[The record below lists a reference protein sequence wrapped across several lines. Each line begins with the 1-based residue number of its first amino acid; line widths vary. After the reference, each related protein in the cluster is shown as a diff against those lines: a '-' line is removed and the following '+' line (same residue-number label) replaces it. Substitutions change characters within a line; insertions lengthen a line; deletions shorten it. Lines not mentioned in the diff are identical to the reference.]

1 MNRIK
6 EGKVVNFDLTER
18 EKQILKCIV
27 QNFILTANP
36 VGSRIISKKYQLGLS
51 PASIRNVMAD
61 LEEMGLVYHPHTSAG
76 RVPTDLG
83 YRIYVDLLME
93 EPHLS
98 PGVKRKIDREINPDL
113 IEDEEEL
120 LKLTA
125 KILGKISSQLAL
137 VSYPQIM
144 KATLERIQLVIL
156 PHKILLVVL
165 SLRGGIIKTI
175 DLEFPIEIEQE
186 KVDQVQNRLN
196 ERIAGHTLEEI
207 RNTFIDRVSDL
218 KDEKTGIVR
227 LFIESIDKIFSE
239 EKEIDKVHI
248 SGVKNI
254 LQVPEFLDTEHMQA
268 IIELIED
275 REVILHIF
283 ERTSKLENDKILVS
297 IGSENVYKTLTD
309 FSIVTTKY
317 KFGDTDG
324 VIGMIGPRRMD
335 YPKIIAIVGYISNL
349 LTNTLSK
356 KLNK

>member
-1 MNRIK
+1 M
-6 EGKVVNFDLTER
+6 VNVELTER

-36 VGSRIISKKYQLGLS
+36 VGSRVISKKYQLGLS

-61 LEEMGLVYHPHTSAG
+61 LEEMGLIYHPHTSAG

-93 EPHLS
+93 EPHLN
-98 PGVKRKIDREINPDL
+98 PQVKRKIDREINPDL
-113 IEDEEEL
+113 VEDEEEL
-120 LKLTA
+120 LKIA
-125 KILGKISSQLAL
+125 SKILGKISSQLAL

-144 KATLERIQLVIL
+144 KATLERIQLVFL

-175 DLEFPIEIEQE
+175 DLEFPIEIEQDKIE
-186 KVDQVQNRLN
+186 YIQNLLN
-196 ERIAGHTLEEI
+196 ERIAGLTLEEI
-207 RNTFIDRVSDL
+207 RNTFVDRVADL

-227 LFIESIDKIFSE
+227 LFIDSLDKIFSE
-239 EKEIDKVHI
+239 EREIEKVHI

-254 LQVPEFLDTEHMQA
+254 LQVPEFSDTEHIQA
-268 IIELIED
+268 VIELIED

-283 ERTSKLENDKILVS
+283 ERTSKLDNDKILVS
-297 IGSENVYKTLTD
+297 IGKENVVEKLSE
-309 FSIVTTKY
+309 FSVVTTKY
-317 KFGDTDG
+317 KFGDANG

-335 YPKIIAIVGYISNL
+335 YPKIIAIVSYMSKL
-349 LTNTLSK
+349 LTNILSK
-356 KLNK
+356 KLNE

>member
-1 MNRIK
+1 MVDI
-6 EGKVVNFDLTER
+6 ELTER

-61 LEEMGLVYHPHTSAG
+61 LEEMGLIYHPHTSAG
-76 RVPTDLG
+76 RIPTDLG

-93 EPHLS
+93 EPHLN
-98 PGVKRKIDREINPDL
+98 PQVKRKIDREINRDL

-120 LKLTA
+120 LKIA
-125 KILGKISSQLAL
+125 SRILGKISSQLAL
-137 VSYPQIM
+137 VSYPQIL
-144 KATLERIQLVIL
+144 KAVLERIQIVIL

-175 DLEFPIEIEQE
+175 DLEFPIEIEQN
-186 KVDQVQNRLN
+186 KVDYIQNLLN
-196 ERIAGHTLEEI
+196 ERISGLTLEEI
-207 RNTFIDRVSDL
+207 RNTFVDRVSDL

-227 LFIESIDKIFSE
+227 LFIDSIDKIFSE
-239 EKEIDKVHI
+239 EKEIEKVHI

-254 LQVPEFLDTEHMQA
+254 LQVPEFADTQHLQA
-268 IIELIED
+268 VIELIED

-283 ERTSKLENDKILVS
+283 ERTSKLPNDQILVS
-297 IGSENVYKTLTD
+297 IGKENVVEKLSE
-309 FSIVTTKY
+309 FSVVTTKY
-317 KFGDTDG
+317 KFGDADG

-335 YPKIIAIVGYISNL
+335 YPKIIAIVGYMSKL
-349 LTNTLSK
+349 LTNILNK
-356 KLNK
+356 KLND